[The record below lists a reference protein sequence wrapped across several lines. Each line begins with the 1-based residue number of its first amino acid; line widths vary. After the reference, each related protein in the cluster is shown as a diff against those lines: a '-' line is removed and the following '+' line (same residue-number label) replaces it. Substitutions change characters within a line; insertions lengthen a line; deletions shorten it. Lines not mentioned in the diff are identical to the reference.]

1 MDCQGC
7 SSHQDGERPDL
18 FVDITLYRADGIQ
31 VQTFEHI
38 NMNILN
44 APGRTLQFE
53 DKDGHLRII
62 ILGGN
67 DRVEITSCEP
77 LPKDEE

>member
-1 MDCQGC
+1 MGCQSCPG
-7 SSHQDGERPDL
+7 HQDDERPDL
-18 FVDITLYRADGIQ
+18 FVDITLYRADGIP

-38 NMNILN
+38 NMNTLN

-67 DRVEITSCEP
+67 DRAEIVSCEP
-77 LPKDEE
+77 LPRDEE